1 MMVPTS
7 ASVIPRTK
15 EIAIRRKCMSRA
27 AKLVLNSSIYQLV
40 MHTCFAE
47 LVRLPSPQDLP
58 CSALVMHSD
67 FPVQFLAL
75 YMETLEYLVNAN

>member
-7 ASVIPRTK
+7 ASVILRTK
-15 EIAIRRKCMSRA
+15 EIASRRKCMSRA

-47 LVRLPSPQDLP
+47 LVRLPSPSDLP
-58 CSALVMHSD
+58 CFALGNVFGLSS
-67 FPVQFLAL
+67 PVSCTVYADIGVFG
-75 YMETLEYLVNAN
+75 